1 MCDVFYFFDFL
12 IVKKFKGMLLEFLKF
27 LKKVVV
33 VEGSVVK
40 FECWIYV
47 KLEFVIEWLKD
58 DEFVKLD
65 NWIKIYFDFEVCRLM
80 ILDIVVDDEGE
91 YKCLVMNEFGSVF
104 CLVEFLVNEVIV
116 MLEFKEKMKYVEVVE
131 GDMVRFNVC
140 VVGNL

>member
-80 ILDIVVDDEGE
+80 ILDIVVNDEGE
-91 YKCLVMNEFGSVF
+91 YKCLVMNECGSVF